1 MSSINLKMGVDNA
14 QFKTGLEQAKGK
26 AQDFKKSVAKV
37 MAGVL
42 AAAGAGMAIR
52 KVMQGIDALR
62 DKYDR
67 LAKLTKQHGNINT
80 AFFQRASFVAE
91 QNGTNVEA
99 VAKAMNKL
107 LISTRY
113 ATEGS
118 KLYVKAFE
126 DLNINIEDC
135 QKLDQEGKFKAISD
149 AVSDASDSTK
159 AHEAVL
165 VTMGMRAGEL
175 IPMLQGG
182 SEGFEDLAESV
193 KVLSKQDLK
202 AIEDFNDTLHKLNE
216 ELAGLAA
223 KTLPPVLNELID
235 FATAFHETFSGDFSV
250 FPAMKRDKKTGN
262 WIRNEQHFTNQMSKS
277 KKASHQKRINE
288 NIRDGQVEQAR
299 SSLDRSGIT
308 GDDRANILASIKNM
322 PPHKSGDFKNIVTV
336 FQDIVD
342 AKRRQGALN
351 FQQELR
357 ADSHNRYGS
366 STLLNSMLGEL
377 QKINNSGIDLKGQ
390 GMNKVEVSQ
399 EPSANAFGG

>member
-26 AQDFKKSVAKV
+26 AQDFKKTVAKV
-37 MAGVL
+37 MGGVL

-52 KVMQGIDALR
+52 KVMQGIDAIR

-80 AFFQRASFVAE
+80 AFFQRAAFVAE

-99 VAKAMNKL
+99 VAKSMNKL

-118 KLYVKAFE
+118 KMYVQAFK
-126 DLNINIEDC
+126 DLNIEIDDF

-149 AVSDASDSTK
+149 AVRDAADSTK

-182 SEGFEDLAESV
+182 AEGFEDLAASV
-193 KVLSKQDLK
+193 KILSEQDLQS
-202 AIEDFNDTLHKLNE
+202 IEEFNDAIHKLKE
-216 ELAGLAA
+216 ELMGMAA
-223 KTLPPVLNELID
+223 QTLPPVFNEIID
-235 FATAFHETFSGDFSV
+235 FASAFHEVFSGDFNI
-250 FPAMKRDKKTGN
+250 FQPAMVKDKKTGFWKKN
-262 WIRNEQHFTNQMSKS
+262 PKS
-277 KKASHQKRINE
+277 IAVRVEESMAKSQGARE
-288 NIRDGQVEQAR
+288 NRRAAEKQQEMAR

-308 GDDRANILASIKNM
+308 GDARANILSSIKGHTTN
-322 PPHKSGDFKNIVTV
+322 NQAAITTI

-390 GMNKVEVSQ
+390 GMNKVEVSR
-399 EPSANAFGG
+399 EPTVNAFGG